1 MTINNSFKSRP
12 ERLKYSK
19 CMNFSLS
26 GLDLKLLFMV
36 SGAYYKSGLYTVPAE
51 IKKPN
56 YPYMRM
62 ILRDRRATL
71 RFGGGERGQR

>member
-1 MTINNSFKSRP
+1 
-12 ERLKYSK
+12 
-19 CMNFSLS
+19 MNFSLS

-51 IKKPN
+51 IKKPK

-71 RFGGGERGQR
+71 RFGGGRGGNVSDSIWGGHKTPFLTNSL

>member
-1 MTINNSFKSRP
+1 
-12 ERLKYSK
+12 
-19 CMNFSLS
+19 MNFSHS

-51 IKKPN
+51 IKKPK

-71 RFGGGERGQR
+71 RFGGGGGRGGNVSDSILGGAQDTFSY